1 VRARL
6 LLVALLLLAACSGD
20 DGNGPPP
27 PPPNL
32 TGELAYISGG
42 AIVIRNFPD
51 GSTRRIEL
59 NTEGL
64 VVEGLAWQPDG
75 GALVYAQNT
84 VERLLYE
91 LHRVPVDGSPA
102 TVLYQTELQHQAWPA
117 FAPDGRLGYWV
128 NGLDHG
134 YTMFVDGE
142 PFSAFEGHC
151 QPSRPAWSPDGSVM
165 LVVERA
171 EGADR
176 LVQVNLATGAAVV
189 VFQAGDQS
197 VEQLVNPAYSR
208 SGDRVAFT
216 RAVFGQNNGETDEI
230 WVINADGSN
239 PFRLTSRHSDQEA
252 TWSPDDAWIAFARN
266 DPSGPS
272 GMIIAV
278 VSSVGGSVTRL
289 SQGDGF
295 APAWR

>member
-1 VRARL
+1 V
-6 LLVALLLLAACSGD
+6 VALFLLAACSGD

-27 PPPNL
+27 PPPDL
-32 TGELAYISGG
+32 KGELAYISGG
-42 AIVIRNFPD
+42 AIVIRNLTD
-51 GSTRRIEL
+51 GSTRRIAR

-64 VVEGLAWQPDG
+64 VVQGLAWQPDS
-75 GALVYAQNT
+75 GALVYALST
-84 VERLLYE
+84 VEHLLYE
-91 LHRVPVDGSPA
+91 LHRVPVDGSPE
-102 TVLYQTELQHQAWPA
+102 TVLYPTEGQHQAWPA

-128 NGLDHG
+128 NGLDHS
-134 YTMFVDGE
+134 YTMFVDGQ
-142 PFSAFEGHC
+142 PFSSFEGDC
-151 QPSRPAWSPDGSVM
+151 PPSRPAWSPDGSAM

-176 LVQVNLATGAAVV
+176 LVRVNLATGSAVL
-189 VFQAGDQS
+189 VFQAGDEN

-216 RAVFGQNNGETDEI
+216 RVVFGQNNSETDEL
-230 WVINADGSN
+230 WMINADGSS
-239 PFRLTSRHSDQEA
+239 PQQLTSGHLDEEA

-266 DPSGPS
+266 DPSVPPTGL
-272 GMIIAV
+272 IIAV
-278 VSSVGGSVTRL
+278 VSSAGGSVTRL